1 MKLKLF
7 AASPRVLRIAAL
19 KHHLALGCEVQPID
33 LGRGDQPISQYG
45 TLSQRL
51 ALAHP
56 ARSAYARF
64 LVLSERTGLIG
75 KVANGSRAVNR
86 RANGGCLR
94 RADRAPAGVASWRTR
109 LPAIAAIPLRVWSR
123 LHVSNFPKRECK
135 AALDAKATSIFR
147 IRRCAYRSRSASV
160 RASMRKSAAAALARR
175 AASSATSS
183 SRAVPRPMRARIRPR
198 SRIRSE

>member
-7 AASPRVLRIAAL
+7 AASPRVLRIVAL

-86 RANGGCLR
+86 RANGGCLS
-94 RADRAPAGVASWRTR
+94 RADRARTAVASGRTGVR
-109 LPAIAAIPLRVWSR
+109 AIAIVPLGARSR
-123 LHVSNFPKRECK
+123 LHQSNFPQTRVQSSPRREGDID
-135 AALDAKATSIFR
+135 LSDSTLRLPLSQRVRQSIDAEVGRGGLGAKGG
-147 IRRCAYRSRSASV
+147 
-160 RASMRKSAAAALARR
+160 
-175 AASSATSS
+175 
-183 SRAVPRPMRARIRPR
+183 
-198 SRIRSE
+198 